1 MSFSSGHISPTD
13 SEDLQDIGLSF
24 QNWGEGV
31 PVPDP
36 GTRKLQEAALLSYHS
51 LSCPELGLWQSVV
64 MSTHGKS
71 SGGSWKAAASLVQES
86 SVIRRLCA
94 SYKATGLFHCYR
106 HGTQM
111 IPTLDQR
118 LHMASQWLLR
128 DESSSFL
135 LLYHEASKHSL
146 GLPCGSVGK
155 ESACNV
161 GDLGWEDP
169 LEKGMATHSSIL
181 VWRIPWSI

>member
-1 MSFSSGHISPTD
+1 
-13 SEDLQDIGLSF
+13 
-24 QNWGEGV
+24 
-31 PVPDP
+31 
-36 GTRKLQEAALLSYHS
+36 
-51 LSCPELGLWQSVV
+51 

-71 SGGSWKAAASLVQES
+71 SGSWKAAASLVQES

-106 HGTQM
+106 HATQT
-111 IPTLDQR
+111 IPALDQR

-146 GLPCGSVGK
+146 GLPCGSAGK

-169 LEKGMATHSSIL
+169 LEKGKVTHSSIPA
-181 VWRIPWSI
+181 WIIP